1 MINEVSEKIKKCLP
15 EAKRNY
21 QVHEPFFDEKSTQH
35 VNKCINSNYVSS
47 YGDYINKFSNK
58 LQKITNA
65 KHILLTNSGT
75 SALFLALKL
84 IEIENTEVLVPTMT
98 FVATVNSII
107 YNNATP
113 HFIDCEKDTLNIDIK
128 KLTSYMRENFI
139 MRRNKCFNKKNKK
152 YIKCIIGVHAYG
164 VPMDS
169 QGLKKLCKKYNIEV
183 IEDAAGALGSY
194 FLDKHVGIDCRA
206 SIISFNGNKIVTTG
220 NGGAILLKNKKDFL
234 LIKHLMSTAR
244 LQHPWKVQHDS
255 IGYNM
260 RMSNINASLG
270 YDNLCNLD
278 KHLVKKRKLFQA
290 YHNTFNNCKYCF
302 IQNCQ
307 QKYSPNH
314 WVINLYLYDEYK
326 KYHQSLIKNLHSLG
340 LHVRELWT
348 PQHLN
353 EPFKK
358 FPKSNLSNAVNNW
371 KRVISLPSSYYK

>member
-1 MINEVSEKIKKCLP
+1 MIDEVSEKIKKCLP
-15 EAKRNY
+15 NAKKKY
-21 QVHEPFFDEKSTQH
+21 QVHEPCFDRKSTQH

-47 YGDYINKFSNK
+47 YGDYIDKFSNK

-65 KHILLTNSGT
+65 KYVLLTNSGT

-84 IEIENTEVLVPTMT
+84 LNIEDTEVLVPTMT

-107 YNNATP
+107 YNNAIP
-113 HFIDCEKDTLNIDIK
+113 HFIDCEKDSLNIDIN
-128 KLTSYMRENFI
+128 KLTSYMSENFI
-139 MRRNKCFNKKNKK
+139 MKGNKCFNKKSKK

-164 VPMDS
+164 MPMDS
-169 QGLKKLCKKYNIEV
+169 RGLKKICRQYNIES
-183 IEDAAGALGSY
+183 IEDAAGALGS
-194 FLDKHVGIDCRA
+194 FVSNKHVGTDCRA

-270 YDNLCNLD
+270 YENLCNLN
-278 KHLVKKRKLFQA
+278 KYLIKKRKLYQA
-290 YHNTFNNCKYCF
+290 YNNIFDNCKYCY
-302 IQNCQ
+302 IQHYQ
-307 QKYSPNH
+307 QKCSPNH
-314 WVINLYLYDEYK
+314 WVTNLYLHDKYK

-340 LHVRELWT
+340 LYVRELWT

-358 FPKSNLSNAVNNW
+358 FPKSNVSNAVNNW